1 MTSAFVCFS
10 FTFVFVQ
17 IPFVSRVEIMKTTKE
32 REMPKK
38 SNLHNKRTAKHER
51 SVSRALDTSQWKK
64 GYGRRRSGFLKQFG
78 VSNQGVRGEFGKT
91 GRLKWATVPHLFSCL
106 SSLCS
111 ASRAQPEHPFFRFFR
126 PLHLLSCQQMF
137 VHECSQR
144 PRILRRVRTRKDWLP
159 RLKRC
164 GS

>member
-64 GYGRRRSGFLKQFG
+64 RLWTTTLGLSKTVWSIQLGS
-78 VSNQGVRGEFGKT
+78 T
-91 GRLKWATVPHLFSCL
+91 GRIRENGTVEVGHRSPLVLVSLFPLFCL
-106 SSLCS
+106 SCTTRTS
-111 ASRAQPEHPFFRFFR
+111 FFSFFP
-126 PLHLLSCQQMF
+126 PLTFIILLANVCA
-137 VHECSQR
+137 
-144 PRILRRVRTRKDWLP
+144 
-159 RLKRC
+159 
-164 GS
+164 